1 MMIKTTA
8 MMTMTMVVVVMVVV
22 MMMIMIIFV
31 SFFVSKISHNLFP
44 PYMEE
49 VMMMMTVF
57 RILLSFESN
66 RFDATLLIS
75 PKSLKQNYSWAC
87 LIKGCINK
95 NSCKILDIFVS
106 GPDCTT
112 ACFRSSWDSPWSWS
126 SIGGAFFTS
135 TSWVTCSLEQVLH
148 SRGTLQTGAGN
159 LSECVW

>member
-1 MMIKTTA
+1 MIKTTA

-22 MMMIMIIFV
+22 MMMIMMIFV

-49 VMMMMTVF
+49 VMMMTVF
-57 RILLSFESN
+57 RILISFESN

-126 SIGGAFFTS
+126 SISGAFFTS